1 MYICIVRVVYPHPV
15 KKMKVEIITIGDE
28 ILIGQIIETN
38 SAWMAAELTKA
49 GFEVTHIHSVG
60 DSAQTIIDAIDLAFS
75 RSDILLLTGGIGP
88 THDDITK
95 NTLCRYFNTELIFS
109 NEVLENILNI
119 FAHRN
124 ISLNELTRNQ
134 ALVPEGCTVIQNKT
148 GTAPI
153 LWFQRQQKVLVSMP
167 GVPFEMETAMTDDII
182 PRLKLQFHLEKYLK
196 ESFLVAGI
204 TESALAMRL
213 SEFEKELPNGI
224 SLAYLPLYGLI
235 KLRLFTRNTANPELL
250 QEQKELFQEQ
260 TALFQEQTALFQE
273 QSEKLRNLIVDLLV
287 SENEKLLEEL
297 LGEKLQMRQL
307 TISTAESCTGGLVAH
322 KITSVAG
329 ASAYFTGSVVSY
341 SNEVK
346 ERILDVNKSDL
357 DTFGAVSEEVVVQM
371 ARNCAEL
378 LKTDCAIAVSGIAGP
393 TGGSEEKP
401 VGTVWICT
409 YCRGKS
415 IAKKYNVGNSRRENI
430 ERSANMAILQML
442 KMM

>member
-1 MYICIVRVVYPHPV
+1 
-15 KKMKVEIITIGDE
+15 MKVEIITIGDE

-109 NEVLENILNI
+109 NDVLENILNI

-182 PRLKLQFHLEKYLK
+182 PRLKLQFHLENYLK
-196 ESFLVAGI
+196 ESYLVAGI

-235 KLRLFTRNTANPELL
+235 KLRLFIRNTANPG
-250 QEQKELFQEQ
+250 LFQEQ
-260 TALFQEQTALFQE
+260 TELFQGQTELFHE

-341 SNEVK
+341 TNEVK
-346 ERILDVNKSDL
+346 ERILDVDKNDL
-357 DTFGAVSEEVVVQM
+357 DAFGAVSEEVVVQM

-378 LKTDCAIAVSGIAGP
+378 LKTDCAIAISGIAGP

-430 ERSANMAILQML
+430 ERSANMGMLQML
-442 KMM
+442 KMI

>member
-1 MYICIVRVVYPHPV
+1 
-15 KKMKVEIITIGDE
+15 MKVEIITIGDE

-109 NEVLENILNI
+109 NDVLENILNI

-182 PRLKLQFHLEKYLK
+182 PRLKLQFHLENYLK
-196 ESFLVAGI
+196 ESYLVAGI

-235 KLRLFTRNTANPELL
+235 KLRLFIRNTANPG
-250 QEQKELFQEQ
+250 LFQEQ
-260 TALFQEQTALFQE
+260 TELFQGQTELFHE

-341 SNEVK
+341 TNEVK
-346 ERILDVNKSDL
+346 ERILDVDKNDL
-357 DTFGAVSEEVVVQM
+357 DAFGAVSEEVVVQM

-378 LKTDCAIAVSGIAGP
+378 LKTDCAIAISGIAGP

-430 ERSANMAILQML
+430 ERSANMAMLQML
-442 KMM
+442 KMI